1 MTVDPQE
8 RRKLILDR
16 SAEIFARKGVS
27 ATTIREIADAVGVY
41 SGALYH
47 YFPSK
52 EAIVTELI
60 REYIED
66 LSARCTAV
74 LARELPP
81 IERLEAL
88 AEIALATSEQY
99 YGATSIWRREG
110 EYMRERVVEAD
121 MAATADI
128 MEMAWRDAIRE
139 GVAAGELR
147 TDIDPEAFRE
157 LLYDAVW
164 HATRWFRSDSENAFS
179 DLARTVISVFVDGMR
194 PRAAARPT
202 PVGEGRAVTSVAGG
216 R

>member
-1 MTVDPQE
+1 MDPQE
-8 RRKLILDR
+8 RRRLILDR

-66 LSARCTAV
+66 LSARCGQV
-74 LARELPP
+74 LARNLPP
-81 IERLEAL
+81 VRRMEAL
-88 AEIALATSEQY
+88 AEIALATSEDY
-99 YGATSIWRREG
+99 HGATSIWRREG

-121 MAATADI
+121 MAATADM
-128 MEMAWRDAIRE
+128 MEVAWRDAIRD

-147 TDIDPEAFRE
+147 GDIDPEVFRE
-157 LLYDAVW
+157 LIYDAVW
-164 HATRWFRSDSENAFS
+164 HASRWFRPSPEQTLA

-194 PRAAARPT
+194 PRPAPSGA
-202 PVGEGRAVTSVAGG
+202 GREANSLAGS
-216 R
+216 

>member
-8 RRKLILDR
+8 RKKLILDR

-66 LSARCTAV
+66 LSARCKDV

-81 IERLEAL
+81 VERLEAL
-88 AEIALATSEQY
+88 VEVALATSEQY
-99 YGATSIWRREG
+99 HGATSIWRREG
-110 EYMRERVVEAD
+110 EYMRERLVEAD
-121 MAATADI
+121 MTATADMMQI
-128 MEMAWRDAIRE
+128 AWRDAITE
-139 GVAAGELR
+139 GVAAGDLR
-147 TDIDPEAFRE
+147 ADLDPEIFRE

-164 HATRWFRSDSENAFS
+164 HASRWFRPDPERTLP
-179 DLARTVISVFVDGMR
+179 DLARTVVSVFVDGMR
-194 PRAAARPT
+194 PRDTCPAPPR
-202 PVGEGRAVTSVAGG
+202 
-216 R
+216 

>member
-1 MTVDPQE
+1 VDPQE
-8 RRKLILDR
+8 RRRLILDR

-52 EAIVTELI
+52 DAIVTELI

-66 LSARCTAV
+66 LSARCQELLV
-74 LARELPP
+74 RELPP
-81 IERLEAL
+81 VQRLEAL
-88 AEIALATSEQY
+88 AEIALATSEDY
-99 YGATSIWRREG
+99 RGATAIWRREG

-121 MAATADI
+121 MAATADM
-128 MEMAWRDAIRE
+128 MEVAWRDAIRE

-147 TDIDPEAFRE
+147 EDIDPEVFRE
-157 LLYDAVW
+157 LVYDAVW
-164 HATRWFRSDSENAFS
+164 HASRWFRPDPEHTLS

-194 PRAAARPT
+194 PRPAPIGAGRAAASLAR
-202 PVGEGRAVTSVAGG
+202 G
-216 R
+216 

>member
-1 MTVDPQE
+1 MTVNPQE

-16 SAEIFARKGVS
+16 SAEIFARKGIS
-27 ATTIREIADAVGVY
+27 ATTIREIGDAVGVY

-66 LSARCTAV
+66 LAARCEAV

-88 AEIALATSEQY
+88 TEVALATSEEY
-99 YGATSIWRREG
+99 HGATAIWRRES

-121 MAATADI
+121 MSATADI
-128 MEMAWRDAIRE
+128 MQVAWREAIRE
-139 GVAAGELR
+139 GVEAGELR
-147 TDIDPEAFRE
+147 GDIDPEAFRE

-164 HATRWFRSDSENAFS
+164 HASRWFRSDSQRS
-179 DLARTVISVFVDGMR
+179 LSGLARTVISVFVDGMR
-194 PRAAARPT
+194 PRPT
-202 PVGEGRAVTSVAGG
+202 PAGAGRTATSLAGS
-216 R
+216 

>member
-1 MTVDPQE
+1 MSVDPQE

-16 SAEIFARKGVS
+16 SAEIFARKGIS
-27 ATTIREIADAVGVY
+27 ATTIREIGDAVGVH

-66 LSARCTAV
+66 LAARCEAV

-88 AEIALATSEQY
+88 TEVALATSEQY
-99 YGATSIWRREG
+99 HGATSIWRREG
-110 EYMRERVVEAD
+110 EYMRDRVVEAD

-128 MEMAWRDAIRE
+128 MQVAWRKAIGE
-139 GVAAGELR
+139 GIAAGELR
-147 TDIDPEAFRE
+147 GDIDPEAFRE

-164 HATRWFRSDSENAFS
+164 HASRWFRPDSQHSTAG
-179 DLARTVISVFVDGMR
+179 LARTVISVFVDGMR
-194 PRAAARPT
+194 PRSTPTEVERAA
-202 PVGEGRAVTSVAGG
+202 TSLAGN
-216 R
+216 

>member
-1 MTVDPQE
+1 MDPQE
-8 RRKLILDR
+8 RKRLILDR

-66 LSARCTAV
+66 LSNRCKQV
-74 LARELPP
+74 LARNLPP
-81 IERLEAL
+81 VQRLEAL
-88 AEIALATSEQY
+88 AEIALATSEDY
-99 YGATSIWRREG
+99 HGATSIWRREG

-121 MAATADI
+121 MAATADM
-128 MEMAWRDAIRE
+128 MEIAWRDAISD
-139 GVAAGELR
+139 GVAAGDLR
-147 TDIDPEAFRE
+147 ADIDPEVFRE
-157 LLYDAVW
+157 LVYDAVW
-164 HATRWFRSDSENAFS
+164 HASRWFRPSPEYTLS

-194 PRAAARPT
+194 PRSAPIGAER
-202 PVGEGRAVTSVAGG
+202 ETSSLAGG
-216 R
+216 

>member
-1 MTVDPQE
+1 MDPQE
-8 RRKLILDR
+8 RKRLILDR

-66 LSARCTAV
+66 LSVRCQQV

-81 IERLEAL
+81 VQRLVAL
-88 AEIALATSEQY
+88 AEIALATSEDY
-99 YGATSIWRREG
+99 HGATSIWRREG

-121 MAATADI
+121 MAATADM
-128 MEMAWRDAIRE
+128 MEVAWRDAIRD
-139 GVAAGELR
+139 GVATGDLR
-147 TDIDPEAFRE
+147 DDIDPEIFRE
-157 LLYDAVW
+157 LVYDAVW
-164 HATRWFRSDSENAFS
+164 HASRWFRPDPEHTMAE
-179 DLARTVISVFVDGMR
+179 LAETVISVFVDGMR
-194 PRAAARPT
+194 PRPAPIGAGRAAA
-202 PVGEGRAVTSVAGG
+202 SLAGG
-216 R
+216 